1 MMLFDVDD
9 AAPIPLDR
17 RPFGIEKFRV
27 EGYLDSQ
34 VVRADRTGTGW
45 SRAASCGNASRS
57 AMAVDEVFADS
68 SQGGPNEDD
77 RDAPEAVMLA
87 LLTCC
92 DEIDLAEYEVC
103 GYRRVIAPNA

>member
-1 MMLFDVDD
+1 MV
-9 AAPIPLDR
+9 
-17 RPFGIEKFRV
+17 
-27 EGYLDSQ
+27 
-34 VVRADRTGTGW
+34 
-45 SRAASCGNASRS
+45 ASRILRERVAL

-68 SQGGPNEDD
+68 SEGRPNDDD